1 MDTSPNDPI
10 HDTQDQIEKKS
21 DNGES
26 GNASPPRG
34 KEGVPK
40 KSSMEAQIEKE
51 IAEKCMAME
60 KEIAD
65 KYPRQSKDIANVSP
79 MVSKRQEKEKS
90 AHNGNDKLKENTD
103 SCSKDKLR
111 KEKEDVFAIKGPGG
125 KNLLVT
131 KIPIPTSDS
140 AKQTVNPI
148 QKSSSTN
155 KRCLDQMSEFEKN
168 PKHPKILLLDSKM
181 TSDIRKF
188 NCKQC
193 SFTSS

>member
-1 MDTSPNDPI
+1 MDKYQAQKDKLVKILDKEDPEELKAALQEFFPNVTEHDMDTSPNDPI
-10 HDTQDQIEKKS
+10 NDTQDQIEKKS

-40 KSSMEAQIEKE
+40 KSSMEAQIEEE
-51 IAEKCMAME
+51 IAEKCMVME
-60 KEIAD
+60 KEIVD
-65 KYPRQSKDIANVSP
+65 KYPQQSKDIANVSP
-79 MVSKRQEKEKS
+79 VVSKRQEKEKS
-90 AHNGNDKLKENTD
+90 THNGNDKLKENTD

-148 QKSSSTN
+148 QKS
-155 KRCLDQMSEFEKN
+155 
-168 PKHPKILLLDSKM
+168 
-181 TSDIRKF
+181 
-188 NCKQC
+188 
-193 SFTSS
+193 